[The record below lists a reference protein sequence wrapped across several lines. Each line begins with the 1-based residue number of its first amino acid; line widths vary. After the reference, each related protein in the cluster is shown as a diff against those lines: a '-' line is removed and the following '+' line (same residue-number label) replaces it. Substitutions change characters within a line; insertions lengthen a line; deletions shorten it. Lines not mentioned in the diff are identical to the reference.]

1 LFSGLALCWQVAL
14 AQGVPSQ
21 LELNGFLVGQYL
33 ETAKTSFGKPYQTK
47 VPEGDNFGMEVYLLD
62 TERGGYMV
70 FVSSPSH
77 PDQMHTIQITGP
89 PGTKMRPF
97 LGMRLGDSREKVIKT
112 LGQPS
117 ATKPIKNP
125 PVELLSYAERNYSVE
140 LDHEGR
146 LFSIR
151 VGGHEGFPRK
161 LKDDPSLDGL
171 RQALQS
177 KNVDV
182 LLDVPAPDFEIYR
195 GDTLVR
201 YDGPAREDLSNQ
213 RSRAWRALYVGP
225 GNLWAILSTTIL
237 PKEADLRLYP
247 EKEEMAMVFK
257 FSESNALQEIVYR
270 HAGNWRAWEILY
282 RQK

>member
-1 LFSGLALCWQVAL
+1 MSEGCLAYVWE
-14 AQGVPSQ
+14 G
-21 LELNGFLVGQYL
+21 
-33 ETAKTSFGKPYQTK
+33 TK
-47 VPEGDNFGMEVYLLD
+47 VS
-62 TERGGYMV
+62 RG
-70 FVSSPSH
+70 SP
-77 PDQMHTIQITGP
+77 
-89 PGTKMRPF
+89 KM
-97 LGMRLGDSREKVIKT
+97 T
-112 LGQPS
+112 
-117 ATKPIKNP
+117 
-125 PVELLSYAERNYSVE
+125 
-140 LDHEGR
+140 
-146 LFSIR
+146 R
-151 VGGHEGFPRK
+151 V
-161 LKDDPSLDGL
+161 DGL

-182 LLDVPAPDFEIYR
+182 LLDVLAPDFEIYR

-213 RSRAWRALYVGP
+213 RSRVWRALYVGP